1 MKMLWK
7 NWQEMS
13 IWKKVREQLTYFV
26 ISLIQLMGLTIVVF
40 IKFYQWC
47 SVLLGRTRRSIYT
60 ASADMLESEDGLGLT
75 VVIYRT
81 EEE

>member
-26 ISLIQLMGLTIVVF
+26 SSLIQLMGLTIVVF
-40 IKFYQWC
+40 IQND
-47 SVLLGRTRRSIYT
+47 V
-60 ASADMLESEDGLGLT
+60 
-75 VVIYRT
+75 
-81 EEE
+81 